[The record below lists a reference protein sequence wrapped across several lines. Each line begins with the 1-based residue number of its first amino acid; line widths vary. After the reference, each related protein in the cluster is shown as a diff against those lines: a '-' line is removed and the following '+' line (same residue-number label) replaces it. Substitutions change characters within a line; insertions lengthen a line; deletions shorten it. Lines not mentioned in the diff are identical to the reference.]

1 MNSPCNTAAAGL
13 NDLGEVLLMIVLVS
27 VYKTVVMLSLDMKN
41 ERGEDD
47 QVVSDGSATSP
58 DTGHT

>member
-13 NDLGEVLLMIVLVS
+13 NDLGVINDCGGECVQDSCDVL
-27 VYKTVVMLSLDMKN
+27 LDMKN

-58 DTGHT
+58 DTGHS